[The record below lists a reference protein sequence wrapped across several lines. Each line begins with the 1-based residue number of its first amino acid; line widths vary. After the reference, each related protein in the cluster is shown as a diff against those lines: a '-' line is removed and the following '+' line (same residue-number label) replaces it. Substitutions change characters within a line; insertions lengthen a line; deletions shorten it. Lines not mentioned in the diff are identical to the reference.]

1 MKNTLFFCKTN
12 YCNSEGIFQTG
23 RYSNGR
29 LGIVFIDHIT
39 GEPLLKITVNV
50 PEIQIME
57 NEIIIKDYSENEG
70 VARWLIDEKLV
81 EPEFR
86 TEANDF
92 VFFLIFKITDKF
104 KQVLDVDVV
113 NL

>member
-1 MKNTLFFCKTN
+1 
-12 YCNSEGIFQTG
+12 
-23 RYSNGR
+23 
-29 LGIVFIDHIT
+29 
-39 GEPLLKITVNV
+39 
-50 PEIQIME
+50 ME